1 MPEYLTS
8 AMSTTFD
15 LNPSENSPQLQ
26 TPAYKVPP
34 VTVILTIVL
43 FVLFLGIVFSIKIR
57 CYFMRDL
64 FNSSNHR
71 RLPSNSATNGLDPS
85 IIDTFPTLVY
95 SSVKDLRESKRG
107 LECAICLVEFQD
119 NDEIRLLTV
128 CNHVFHRNC
137 IDEWF
142 GNHTT
147 CPLCRKSL
155 LPPEISPPEIGQQE
169 RETRE
174 EIEEVV
180 VVVGGGDLDSHEGA
194 TSGANATED
203 RGQDKGKVVVERLS
217 RYNTTGHSIM
227 CVKQE
232 LHDDRYTLRLPDHLM
247 EQIVRGYKW
256 TASCNTFG
264 ENSNN
269 SGGTRKGRLAEKWKS
284 L

>member
-1 MPEYLTS
+1 
-8 AMSTTFD
+8 MSTTFD
-15 LNPSENSPQLQ
+15 LNPSDDSPQ
-26 TPAYKVPP
+26 PAYKAPP
-34 VTVILTIVL
+34 VTVIITLVL
-43 FVLFLGIVFSIKIR
+43 FVLFLAIAFSIQIR
-57 CYFMRDL
+57 CYFMRYL
-64 FNSSNHR
+64 FDSSNHR
-71 RLPSNSATNGLDPS
+71 STPSNSATNGLDPS

-119 NDEIRLLTV
+119 NDEIRLIPV
-128 CNHVFHRNC
+128 CNHVFHQNC

-155 LPPEISPPEIGQQE
+155 LPSAISLPEIGQQE

-180 VVVGGGDLDSHEGA
+180 MVVGRGDLDSHEGA
-194 TSGANATED
+194 TSSSNGTQD
-203 RGQDKGKVVVERLS
+203 RGQDRGKVVAERLS

-232 LHDDRYTLRLPDHLM
+232 LNDDRYTLRLPDHVM
-247 EQIVRGYKW
+247 EHIVRGHKC
-256 TASCNTFG
+256 TASCTTFG

-269 SGGTRKGRLAEKWKS
+269 PGNREGVLVESSGLEAV
-284 L
+284 